1 VANKIQNF
9 EKQIKQ
15 FNDKIIKILAFIDS
29 IKDSKNRID
38 TLLAYKIK
46 SENSL
51 FDLDL
56 KLKSL
61 DKDCHDSIIILAI
74 F

>member
-1 VANKIQNF
+1 LAEKIQNF

-15 FNDKIIKILAFIDS
+15 FNDKIIEILTFIDS
-29 IKDSKNRID
+29 IKDAKNSKD

-56 KLKSL
+56 KLQRL
-61 DKDCHDSIIILAI
+61 DKDCHDSIYKLVI